1 MSDDQSPGR
10 AIACP
15 SAETLAAYV
24 NGRIGEHELAEISNH
39 LVDCERCYE
48 NIAATVRVL
57 SGVGRAEN
65 IAPPWALLPALLT
78 GTVMAIALT
87 VSLLLLLRGG
97 S

>member
-1 MSDDQSPGR
+1 MSNEPSP
-10 AIACP
+10 AQKSPCP
-15 SAETLAAYV
+15 SAATLSAYV
-24 NGRIGEHELAEISNH
+24 NGRISEHELAEISNH

-48 NIAATVRVL
+48 NIAATVRIL
-57 SGVGRAEN
+57 SGAGRTEN

-78 GTVMAIALT
+78 STVIAIGLT

>member
-1 MSDDQSPGR
+1 MSNDQNSGR
-10 AIACP
+10 ETTCP

-39 LVDCERCYE
+39 VVDCERCYE
-48 NIAATVRVL
+48 TVAATVRVL
-57 SGVGRAEN
+57 SGVGRPEN
-65 IAPPWALLPALLT
+65 IAPTLALLPALLT

-87 VSLLLLLRGG
+87 VSLLLLLRLG

>member
-1 MSDDQSPGR
+1 MTSSP
-10 AIACP
+10 CP

-39 LVDCERCYE
+39 VVDCERCYGTV
-48 NIAATVRVL
+48 AAAVRVL
-57 SGVGRAEN
+57 SGPGRTEN

>member
-1 MSDDQSPGR
+1 MTNTTCPG
-10 AIACP
+10 
-15 SAETLAAYV
+15 AETLAAYV

-48 NIAATVRVL
+48 TVTATVRFL
-57 SGVGRAEN
+57 GAGRSEN
-65 IAPPWALLPALLT
+65 IAPPLALLPALLT
-78 GTVMAIALT
+78 GTVMALALT

>member
-1 MSDDQSPGR
+1 MSNDRSPGR
-10 AIACP
+10 VTTCP

-24 NGRIGEHELAEISNH
+24 HGRIGEHELAKISNH

-48 NIAATVRVL
+48 TIAATVRAL
-57 SGVGRAEN
+57 SGVGPTEN
-65 IAPPWALLPALLT
+65 TAPPWALLPALLT

>member
-1 MSDDQSPGR
+1 MTSSP
-10 AIACP
+10 CL

-24 NGRIGEHELAEISNH
+24 DGRIGEHQLVEISNH

-48 NIAATVRVL
+48 TVAASVRVL
-57 SGVGRAEN
+57 SGVGRTEN
-65 IAPPWALLPALLT
+65 IAPPWALLPALFT
-78 GTVMAIALT
+78 GAVMAVALT